1 MCTLLHKNVY
11 VLIYTYYSVYPP
23 FYVCFFQIYI
33 SFLFNVY
40 VYAVLRVYMPYMMF
54 TMYNEA
60 PLLVKNGL
68 N

>member
-1 MCTLLHKNVY
+1 MRIIRFIPLFMSVSFK
-11 VLIYTYYSVYPP
+11 YTYLS
-23 FYVCFFQIYI
+23 
-33 SFLFNVY
+33 LFNVY
-40 VYAVLRVYMPYMMF
+40 VYAVLHVYMPYMMF

>member
-23 FYVCFFQIYI
+23 IYL
-33 SFLFNVY
+33 SLFNVY
-40 VYAVLRVYMPYMMF
+40 VYAVLHVYMPYMMF